1 MTIDQTEKVINYM
14 LDNNEK
20 LVEAGKAKVTVE
32 LVGGAGIGKTSI
44 IEQIAEKRGAKFV
57 KINLAQ
63 LEEIGDLVGIPVK
76 EYLMYSPEGEE
87 KWVTEKMVQQFVAQG
102 YTLCPTCEPRMSY
115 AVPSWVPKD
124 PEERCILLLDD
135 YTR

>member
-63 LEEIGDLVGIPVK
+63 LEEIGD
-76 EYLMYSPEGEE
+76 
-87 KWVTEKMVQQFVAQG
+87 
-102 YTLCPTCEPRMSY
+102 
-115 AVPSWVPKD
+115 
-124 PEERCILLLDD
+124 
-135 YTR
+135 